1 MTEGQALL
9 AIARAEVDAEQ
20 QRAAID
26 AIKARLR
33 NRKTL
38 GQRIAAWLPFT
49 ITWKTQR

>member
-1 MTEGQALL
+1 VTEGQALL
-9 AIARAEVDAEQ
+9 AIAKAEVEAEQ

-38 GQRIAAWLPFT
+38 GQRIRAWLPFT
-49 ITWKTQR
+49 IIWKTEQ